1 MSVSTFLNKVEASDN
16 GLEAN
21 LCTMLQSV
29 RGTKQYWFVRH
40 SELRRMIREWNSP
53 TLFLTLSCAEYEST
67 DITTYLKKINK
78 VSSSY
83 DIGKLC
89 TEDPISVSRKF
100 SLNFHAFFHTV
111 IMKGAV
117 LGTVDHF
124 YWKKEYQARGAPH
137 YHILLWIRDAPVI
150 GQDDPDEVLSWI
162 QKRITCHIPDEKT
175 NADLHRLVTR
185 YQMHKCS
192 AYCKRK
198 RKCGSTF
205 ITRCRF
211 GFPRQVCESAVINCV
226 EHSLKSRQKI
236 YGLTRTELEIRV
248 NDYNKY

>member
-1 MSVSTFLNKVEASDN
+1 
-16 GLEAN
+16 
-21 LCTMLQSV
+21 
-29 RGTKQYWFVRH
+29 
-40 SELRRMIREWNSP
+40 
-53 TLFLTLSCAEYEST
+53 
-67 DITTYLKKINK
+67 
-78 VSSSY
+78 
-83 DIGKLC
+83 
-89 TEDPISVSRKF
+89 
-100 SLNFHAFFHTV
+100 
-111 IMKGAV
+111 MKGAV

-175 NADLHRLVTR
+175 NPDLHRLVTR

-205 ITRCRF
+205 IT
-211 GFPRQVCESAVINCV
+211 
-226 EHSLKSRQKI
+226 
-236 YGLTRTELEIRV
+236 
-248 NDYNKY
+248 